1 MAVKNYV
8 NKLLKS
14 EYLSNISIQVFG
26 TGLVQL
32 IPLLI
37 MPFLS
42 RVYAEQDF
50 AMYTSFMAVVS
61 VLSVAVGA
69 RYQYAIVLPKDDKE
83 GQNIFILSIFS
94 TLFYCAI
101 IATIILPI
109 FKIFSGGLDNI
120 KWHSILV
127 PLYILLYGIW
137 LSLINLSIRYKKFK
151 VNAFA
156 KEITEIE

>member
-26 TGLVQL
+26 TGLAQL

-61 VLSVAVGA
+61 VLSVAVGEDTNMQLYYLKMTK
-69 RYQYAIVLPKDDKE
+69 R
-83 GQNIFILSIFS
+83 GRIF
-94 TLFYCAI
+94 LF
-101 IATIILPI
+101 
-109 FKIFSGGLDNI
+109 
-120 KWHSILV
+120 
-127 PLYILLYGIW
+127 
-137 LSLINLSIRYKKFK
+137 
-151 VNAFA
+151 
-156 KEITEIE
+156 